1 MSNHSSY
8 NVATSKANISIAQ
21 SYHFHNR
28 IQSNIEEAVS
38 LIGDAI
44 DIQSPNDRKM
54 LYFPHLHKILM
65 SAASGITSSTF
76 DSRLVNE
83 GMKTF
88 QVH

>member
-1 MSNHSSY
+1 MSNYCSY
-8 NVATSKANISIAQ
+8 NVATSKANIYTAQ

-44 DIQSPNDRKM
+44 DIQSLDDRKM
-54 LYFPHLHKILM
+54 LCFPDLHKILM
-65 SAASGITSSTF
+65 NIASRITSSTF
-76 DSRLVNE
+76 DPRLVNE

>member
-1 MSNHSSY
+1 VSNCSSY
-8 NVATSKANISIAQ
+8 NVATSKSNICIVQ

-28 IQSNIEEAVS
+28 IQSNIEEVVS

-54 LYFPHLHKILM
+54 LCFPDLHKILM
-65 SAASGITSSTF
+65 NTASRTASSTF
-76 DSRLVNE
+76 DPRLVNE